1 MALGRKV
8 SLPRDVYLLIVPD
21 WSWQRIARIETKE
34 RFPSLRASQGGQLND
49 TLAAVRYIN
58 ARQKGP
64 IMEWSG
70 ARGDT
75 LPDDIDTMP
84 RTQLPEVSAS
94 TLKS

>member
-1 MALGRKV
+1 VYVHCAYGHGR
-8 SLPRDVYLLIVPD
+8 SCTMLCACLTEAGL
-21 WSWQRIARIETKE
+21 
-34 RFPSLRASQGGQLND
+34 FPNFVAAFRHISSLRPR
-49 TLAAVRYIN
+49 VYIN